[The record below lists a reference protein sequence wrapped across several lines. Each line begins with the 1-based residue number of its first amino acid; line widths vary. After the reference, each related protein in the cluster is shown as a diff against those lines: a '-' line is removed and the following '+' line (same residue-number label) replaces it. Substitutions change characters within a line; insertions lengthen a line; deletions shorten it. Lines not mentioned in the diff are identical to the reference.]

1 MTGKRKAEIAT
12 AALVIALGVA
22 FVLRARASGAPPV
35 DPQGTIYA
43 MLDAA
48 RAGDA
53 GVYVAAFTGQMEAT
67 LRRALSET
75 TVPGFAKYLRDS
87 NAAIKGIAVSDPQRM
102 TDREVKVRVE
112 YVYQDRNNA
121 QTMYLEKGRD
131 GWKISRVDNDEAV
144 RTLIP
149 YGTRVK

>member
-1 MTGKRKAEIAT
+1 
-12 AALVIALGVA
+12 
-22 FVLRARASGAPPV
+22 
-35 DPQGTIYA
+35 